1 MYSRFKESCLS
12 VQNCLMDEREYENN
26 ITVDVVRLWVTYF
39 SEAYIQPW
47 EWGDKGEN
55 HVIILV

>member
-1 MYSRFKESCLS
+1 
-12 VQNCLMDEREYENN
+12 MDEREYEDN

-47 EWGDKGEN
+47 E
-55 HVIILV
+55 